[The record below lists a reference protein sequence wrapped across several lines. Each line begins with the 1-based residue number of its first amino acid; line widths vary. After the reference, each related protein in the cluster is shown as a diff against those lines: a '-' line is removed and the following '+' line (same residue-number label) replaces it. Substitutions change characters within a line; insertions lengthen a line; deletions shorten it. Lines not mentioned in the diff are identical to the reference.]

1 MKIGELSTK
10 TGCNIETIRYYER
23 VGLITK
29 PGRTESNYRIYN
41 IAHFK
46 QLKFILKTRLLGFSL
61 SQIKELL
68 SLSVENNLDSCQKIQ
83 EISKRHIILINQK
96 IKDLNL
102 LKDEHN
108 RLLNHCESNATTK
121 CQFIN
126 AYYES

>member
-23 VGLITK
+23 IGLITK

-41 IAHFK
+41 IAHLK

-61 SQIKELL
+61 SQIKELI
-68 SLSVENNLDSCQKIQ
+68 SLSAENNLDSCQKIQ
-83 EISKRHIILINQK
+83 KISKRHIILIDQK

-108 RLLNHCESNATTK
+108 RLLNHCESNSTTK